1 MVVVHLDLAMAMVKA
16 ICTLACTASAIPG
29 HDRPWQL
36 MRHVYCVHVPFEC
49 LFEISSSSFRKLSL
63 ELCPWI
69 VEFYVLA
76 ARDTYA
82 KHPSTSTRQTI
93 APDRREHARA
103 PIPNAPGNSCAEL
116 MLLTNKTPNPGSRLP
131 PLALAHAPPPRPLA
145 PRPQSLLLLRHV

>member
-1 MVVVHLDLAMAMVKA
+1 MAMVKA

-49 LFEISSSSFRKLSL
+49 LFEISNSSFRKLSL

-103 PIPNAPGNSCAEL
+103 PIPNAPGNSW
-116 MLLTNKTPNPGSRLP
+116 LTHGTV
-131 PLALAHAPPPRPLA
+131 AHPTLKAPEHIDPAKLYDEH
-145 PRPQSLLLLRHV
+145 LRQANAHPS

>member
-93 APDRREHARA
+93 APDRREHARRNPA
-103 PIPNAPGNSCAEL
+103 ATEPVGRHAPGNSCAEL
-116 MLLTNKTPNPGSRLP
+116 MLLTITTFRNN
-131 PLALAHAPPPRPLA
+131 
-145 PRPQSLLLLRHV
+145 

>member
-49 LFEISSSSFRKLSL
+49 LFEISNSSFRKLSL

-116 MLLTNKTPNPGSRLP
+116 MRQSGVIDPTKHPITSTKELYDKHLRQAN
-131 PLALAHAPPPRPLA
+131 ARP
-145 PRPQSLLLLRHV
+145 S

>member
-1 MVVVHLDLAMAMVKA
+1 MIMIPYRVVVEVVVHLDLAMAMVKA

-49 LFEISSSSFRKLSL
+49 LFEISNSSFRKLSL

-93 APDRREHARA
+93 APDRREHARRK
-103 PIPNAPGNSCAEL
+103 PYYCYDCYGAPGGSCDPCVHVPFAINSLIAFC
-116 MLLTNKTPNPGSRLP
+116 NN
-131 PLALAHAPPPRPLA
+131 
-145 PRPQSLLLLRHV
+145 